1 MVTMINVTQLAT
13 IGRRIVRSIFTIITA
28 SWGMRNFFIVWCI
41 PNFIIIPGFGIK
53 EGGDWNVVFY
63 EV

>member
-1 MVTMINVTQLAT
+1 MVAMINVTQLAT

-28 SWGMRNFFIVWCI
+28 SWGMRNFFIVWSI

-53 EGGDWNVVFY
+53 ESGDGDVVFNK
-63 EV
+63 V